1 MREQFQ
7 PDKIVITEFFMAS
20 SVKEINA
27 LIEAVHPSDIY
38 ESTKLVQ
45 RPILAYKDT
54 HGGRIQ
60 YTRLSGAMPFNSYA
74 EAEAARLQ
82 FIHDHCEPKND
93 DFEL

>member
-38 ESTKLVQ
+38 ESTKLASV
-45 RPILAYKDT
+45 P
-54 HGGRIQ
+54 
-60 YTRLSGAMPFNSYA
+60 SSP
-74 EAEAARLQ
+74 
-82 FIHDHCEPKND
+82 C
-93 DFEL
+93 